1 MAYEHEICAKKI
13 LISIKQHE
21 KERGKTIRRALL
33 TKEDIK
39 HCANRE
45 QLKSAYIEDL
55 IAALHELEWL
65 LYYDGE
71 TFYLI
76 DSKVFNETK
85 DSISTDKTSNLT
97 NEQTEQVYEDLF
109 GD

>member
-13 LISIKQHE
+13 LISIKRHE

-33 TKEDIK
+33 SKEDIK
-39 HCANRE
+39 RCANRE

-55 IAALHELEWL
+55 TIALYALEWL
-65 LYYDGE
+65 SYYDGDI
-71 TFYLI
+71 FYLI
-76 DSKVFNETK
+76 DSKVFNETR
-85 DSISTDKTSNLT
+85 DSISTDKTSNFT
-97 NEQTEQVYEDLF
+97 DEQTEQVYEELF